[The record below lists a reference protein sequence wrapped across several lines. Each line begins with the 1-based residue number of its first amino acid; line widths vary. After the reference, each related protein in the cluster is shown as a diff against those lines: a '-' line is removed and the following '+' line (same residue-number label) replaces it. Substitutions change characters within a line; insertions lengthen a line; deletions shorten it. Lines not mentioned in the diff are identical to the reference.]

1 MKEHLRR
8 LVEKVERGRKN
19 MINAI
24 IVNNLEAY

>member
-1 MKEHLRR
+1 MKEHLGR

-19 MINAI
+19 MISAI